1 MTDKQIDPRLLEA
14 ARYSPTLKHMINN
27 GLPPT
32 REKFISMNYLGPR
45 RSLALTNTRPRCRC
59 LSGVTHQRSLTRRH
73 VRGLSRWPALSCK

>member
-14 ARYSPTLKHMINN
+14 ARYSPTLKHMIHN

-45 RSLALTNTRPRCRC
+45 RSLALRTR
-59 LSGVTHQRSLTRRH
+59 G
-73 VRGLSRWPALSCK
+73 RGAGAFPA